1 MEELVPT
8 RAVWRG
14 PGAAHKFVRSS
25 VTLDDVPIRTDG
37 GRLSFSDA
45 LEATGTDGIIVLH
58 RGAVVHEAYFGH
70 LSADLRHVM
79 MSCNKSIVGLVAECL
94 LHEGLL
100 DEAALVPTVVPELAG
115 SAWGD
120 ATIRDVLD
128 MRVGLAYDEDYTDPN
143 SDVWRFLRCTGMVP
157 PAPGQ
162 EGLSIAEVLP
172 TFAKRGEHGAGFSYE
187 EPNIFVLG
195 WIVRRVVGASLADIV
210 SDRIYRHLGAE
221 HDAFYML
228 DPAGADTT
236 AAATLR
242 DFARFGQL
250 IADGGKVGDSLVVPA
265 EVIDRIR
272 QGGDRDAFA
281 SAGLATLPGWSYR
294 SQWWIR
300 HLEWGTATVAR
311 GAYGQML
318 YVDAT
323 QGIVIA
329 RFGSAEGAPSALLDP
344 IVLPT
349 IDAIVERLGSRS

>member
-14 PGAAHKFVRSS
+14 PGAARAFVRAP
-25 VTLDDVPIRTDG
+25 VDLDDLQIVTPEGPMT
-37 GRLSFSDA
+37 LPESLA
-45 LEATGTDGIIVLH
+45 ATAADGIIVLH
-58 RGAVVHEAYFGH
+58 HGAVVYEAYFGH
-70 LSADLRHVM
+70 FGPDLRHVM

-94 LHEGLL
+94 IHEGSL
-100 DEAALVPTVVPELAG
+100 DESAPVPAFVPELAG
-115 SAWGD
+115 AAWGD

-128 MRVGLAYDEDYTDPN
+128 MRVGLAYDEDYSDPN

-157 PAPGQ
+157 PAPGD

-172 TFAKRGEHGAGFSYE
+172 TFGKRGAHGTGFSYE

-210 SDRIYRHLGAE
+210 SERIHRHLGAE
-221 HDAFYML
+221 HDACYML

-250 IADGGKVGDSLVVPA
+250 VADHGKVSEHQVVPR

-272 QGGDRDAFA
+272 DGGNRDAFA
-281 SAGLATLPGWSYR
+281 MAKLATLPGWSYR

-300 HLEWGTATVAR
+300 HLDWGTATVAR
-311 GAYGQML
+311 GAYGQLL

-323 QGIVIA
+323 RGVVIA
-329 RFGSAEGAPSALLDP
+329 QFGSAEQASFALLDP

-349 IDAIVERLGSRS
+349 VDAIVEMLDQQ